1 MLQRN
6 GVGRKHTGRNKGKLV
21 SEELKYMNLT
31 DPISNA
37 LTVIRNGSRAK
48 KIKVDIPFSKI
59 SEDILNILKREKFIK
74 DFKFIDD
81 KKQGSLRVYLKFTSN
96 GEPVIKG
103 LARIS
108 KPSLRVYV
116 KKDRLP
122 KVFGGLGIAIL
133 STSRGIVT
141 DTQATEMQA
150 GGEVLCYVW

>member
-1 MLQRN
+1 
-6 GVGRKHTGRNKGKLV
+6 
-21 SEELKYMNLT
+21 MNLT

-37 LTVIRNGSRAK
+37 LTVIRNGSRAR

-59 SEDILNILKREKFIK
+59 CEEILNILKREKFIK

-81 KKQGSLRVYLKFTSN
+81 KKQGALRVYLKYTK
-96 GEPVIKG
+96 EEKAVIQG

-108 KPSLRVYV
+108 KPSLRIYV
-116 KKDRLP
+116 RKDKLP
-122 KVFGGLGIAIL
+122 KVFGGLGMAIL

-141 DTQATEMQA
+141 DTQATEMQT

>member
-1 MLQRN
+1 
-6 GVGRKHTGRNKGKLV
+6 
-21 SEELKYMNLT
+21 MNLT

-37 LTVIRNGSRAK
+37 LTVIRNGSMAK
-48 KIKVDIPFSKI
+48 KIKVDMPFSKI
-59 SEDILNILKREKFIK
+59 LEEMLNILKREKFIK

-81 KKQGSLRVYLKFTSN
+81 KKQGVLRVYLKYTRN
-96 GEPVIKG
+96 EEPVIKG

-116 KKDRLP
+116 KKDNLP